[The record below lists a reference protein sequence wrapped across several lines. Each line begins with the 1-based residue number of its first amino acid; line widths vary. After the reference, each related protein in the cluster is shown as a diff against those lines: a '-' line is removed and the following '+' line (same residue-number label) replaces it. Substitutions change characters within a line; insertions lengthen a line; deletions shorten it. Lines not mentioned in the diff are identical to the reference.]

1 MWPWEMSGDTRDKR
15 DEGDVRDKCQ
25 RIVLHGETI
34 V

>member
-1 MWPWEMSGDTRDKR
+1 MAVGNAGDTRDKR
-15 DEGDVRDKCQ
+15 DEGDARDKCQ